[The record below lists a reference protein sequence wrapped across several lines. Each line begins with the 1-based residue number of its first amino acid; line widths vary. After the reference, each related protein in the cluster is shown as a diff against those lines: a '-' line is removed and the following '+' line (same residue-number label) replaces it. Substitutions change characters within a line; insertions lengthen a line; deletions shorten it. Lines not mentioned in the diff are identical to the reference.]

1 MLSLSKHDYA
11 VVITGAAGFLGSHL
25 CDAYLNAGA
34 RVTGIDSLATSSGE
48 NLAHLRDNPR
58 FRFIQA
64 NIATDEVKVEG
75 DIDLILHFASPAS
88 PIDYARDPVGT
99 LNVNGPGTERCCKLA
114 RDYGARMIF
123 ASTSEIYGDPL
134 VHPQPEAYWGNV
146 NSIGERSCYD
156 EGKRFGEAMLF
167 AYRRL
172 YSVDARLVRIF
183 NTYGPRMRADDGRVV
198 PTFILQALRGEPLTV
213 FGDGSQT
220 RSLCYVDD
228 LIEGITRFAAM
239 DHPPHTV
246 VNLGS
251 EHEVTVNDI
260 AEAVARYC
268 GVTLRTEHRPL
279 PPDDPTR
286 RRPDLSRAR
295 SMLQWEPRT
304 ALEDG
309 MRATISWF
317 RSNAQQKE
325 TARL

>member
-1 MLSLSKHDYA
+1 MTAL
-11 VVITGAAGFLGSHL
+11 ITGAAGFLGSHL
-25 CDAYLNAGA
+25 CDAYLRAGA
-34 RVTGIDSLATSSGE
+34 NVVGVDSLATSNGE
-48 NLAHLRDNPR
+48 NLAHLRDNGD
-58 FRFIQA
+58 FRFIRA
-64 NIATDEVKVEG
+64 
-75 DIDLILHFASPAS
+75 DITSEDFDPDVPLDLILHFASPAS
-88 PIDYARDPVGT
+88 PIDYARDPIGT

-114 RDYGARMIF
+114 RERGARVIF

-146 NSIGERSCYD
+146 NSFGERSCYD
-156 EGKRFGEAMLF
+156 EGKRFGEAIVF
-167 AYRRL
+167 AYRR
-172 YSVDARLVRIF
+172 VHGIDARLVRIF

-198 PTFILQALRGEPLTV
+198 PTFILQALRGEPLSV

-228 LIEGITRFAAM
+228 LIDGIMRFAEI
-239 DHPPHTV
+239 DDPPYPV

-260 AEAVARYC
+260 AAAIAQYC
-268 GVTLRTEHRPL
+268 GVALRTENRRL
-279 PPDDPTR
+279 PPDDPSR

-304 ALEDG
+304 PLEEG

-317 RSNAQQKE
+317 RSRAEQKE
-325 TARL
+325 TASL